1 VLLIKVVA
9 ALHESLGATIP
20 HIITLLGDNPI
31 HVCMAGVNI
40 LSKFSE
46 HGSILNF
53 LVCVLLI
60 KVVAELRKSVGAA
73 IPRIITFLGDN
84 DSNVRTAGVKVLVK
98 LLEQGNILNFSER
111 HW

>member
-1 VLLIKVVA
+1 VA
-9 ALHESLGATIP
+9 A
-20 HIITLLGDNPI
+20 D
-31 HVCMAGVNI
+31 
-40 LSKFSE
+40 
-46 HGSILNF
+46 
-53 LVCVLLI
+53 
-60 KVVAELRKSVGAA
+60 LRKSVGAA